1 MSIYNLVL
9 FLHVATLLFALVVTG
24 ILHGSMWLMVRAA
37 TVAELRVSAR
47 PQQLGALF
55 ALFILALIGS
65 GFSLLN
71 LSKTSNKFHFS
82 DPFAWTSVVV
92 LVFLF
97 LNGPLILGRHDKA
110 LRKALTG
117 SSNGPVSPELHA
129 LTINRTV
136 WFFEFINP
144 FTVLGVVLN
153 MATMVLDGVPQ
164 RFDPRLSKHAVAI
177 LERGEPALIGVGDFE
192 FDIGLQN
199 GTQQSA
205 GGFDA
210 FWDKTNPAQSDLQQ
224 FGSVQ
229 ARELLP

>member
-47 PQQLGALF
+47 PQQLGVLYAP
-55 ALFILALIGS
+55 FILALIGS
-65 GFSLLN
+65 GFLLLN

-82 DPFAWTSVVV
+82 DPFAWTAVVV

-97 LNGPLILGRHDKA
+97 LNGPLILGRHDKV

-144 FTVLGVVLN
+144 FTALGVVLN
-153 MATMVLDGVPQ
+153 MATKPNLLWCIVDIG
-164 RFDPRLSKHAVAI
+164 A
-177 LERGEPALIGVGDFE
+177 GVG
-192 FDIGLQN
+192 IG
-199 GTQQSA
+199 A
-205 GGFDA
+205 GC
-210 FWDKTNPAQSDLQQ
+210 AQFALNRAIM
-224 FGSVQ
+224 VRPE
-229 ARELLP
+229 AIAI